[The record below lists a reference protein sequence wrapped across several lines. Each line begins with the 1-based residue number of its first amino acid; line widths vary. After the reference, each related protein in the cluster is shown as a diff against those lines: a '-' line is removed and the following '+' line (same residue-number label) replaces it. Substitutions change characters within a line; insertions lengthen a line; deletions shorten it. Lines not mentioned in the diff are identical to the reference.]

1 MPPQECRVSEVSDFN
16 TCFSSSGFEK
26 QVCVGRSVGCQSGVA
41 LNLEQGVGPTPYPT
55 P

>member
-1 MPPQECRVSEVSDFN
+1 MPPQECRVSEVSDVN
-16 TCFSSSGFEK
+16 TCFSSSGVE
-26 QVCVGRSVGCQSGVA
+26 QGVGRSVGCQSGVA

>member
-1 MPPQECRVSEVSDFN
+1 MPPQECRVSEVSDVN
-16 TCFSSSGFEK
+16 TCFSSSGFE
-26 QVCVGRSVGCQSGVA
+26 QGVGSVGCQSGVA

>member
-1 MPPQECRVSEVSDFN
+1 MPPQECRVSEVSDFRLAPALVLRN
-16 TCFSSSGFEK
+16 K
-26 QVCVGRSVGCQSGVA
+26 CVGRSVGCQSGVA